1 MRVGTTLLHPI
12 RRPFH
17 TTDMTD
23 HSGSHTRAS
32 SQSPVSYLPLYA
44 ANFLAGVV
52 MISLGPV
59 IDAILTDLHIPLAQG
74 GLLSVAFAVGMLA
87 GLVLLNFFLAH
98 VPVKWALVG
107 ASWVAAVALAVSAFL
122 SFNLWSLF
130 AAYLFVGLG
139 CVWLNSLPGMWLSST
154 VKVRTGHRMVILL
167 LYFAFGMT
175 ITPVVIG
182 AVQGWGVTW
191 RWIFGFEA
199 ALSVLLA
206 LLLTAVPI
214 SNITGRENLRWRQVR
229 DVVGYN
235 PALFF
240 GIMISGMLYVG
251 AEFVLNVWLPKFTI
265 DTFGTTKTLASQV
278 VALFWGGLVIG
289 RLIVLTQTKRIP
301 TSRLL
306 MINAAGMAVFALGI
320 ALSTSLPMV
329 MVMAFLCGMGTS
341 ASYPLIISFSARFQG
356 WHSGV
361 VYCGM
366 VMGSGFGRLI
376 FPYVVGPIAETFGFR
391 LAMGL
396 AFVLAVA
403 VSLLSLLL
411 RRASGEALSTQV

>member
-1 MRVGTTLLHPI
+1 
-12 RRPFH
+12 
-17 TTDMTD
+17 MTH
-23 HSGSHTRAS
+23 HSGSHTPAS
-32 SQSPVSYLPLYA
+32 DQAPVSLIPLYA
-44 ANFLAGVV
+44 ANFLAGVI

-59 IDAILTDLHIPLAQG
+59 LDAILADLDIPLAQG
-74 GLLSVAFAVGMLA
+74 GLLSVAFAVGMLG

-107 ASWVAAVALAVSAFL
+107 AAALDAVALAVSALFTH
-122 SFNLWSLF
+122 SLWSLF
-130 AAYLFVGLG
+130 IAYMLVGLG

-154 VKVRTGHRMVILL
+154 VKVGTGHRMVILL

-175 ITPVVIG
+175 VTPIVIG
-182 AVQGWGVTW
+182 AAQGWGATW
-191 RWIFGFEA
+191 RWIFGVEA
-199 ALSVLLA
+199 VLSALLA
-206 LLLTAVPI
+206 LMLTAFPI
-214 SNITGRENLRWRQVR
+214 SNITGRQNLRWRQVR

-235 PALFF
+235 PGLFF
-240 GIMISGMLYVG
+240 GIMVTGMLYVG

-265 DTFGTTKTLASQV
+265 DTFGASKTVASQA

-289 RLIVLTQTKRIP
+289 RLIVLTQTKRVP

-306 MINAAGMAVFALGI
+306 LINAAGMAVFALGI
-320 ALSTSLPMV
+320 ALSANLPMA

-341 ASYPLIISFSARFQG
+341 ASYPLIISFSARFEG

-376 FPYVVGPIAETFGFR
+376 FPYIVGPIADSFGFR

-396 AFVLAVA
+396 AFVLAAAVA
-403 VSLLSLLL
+403 LLSLYL
-411 RRASGEALSTQV
+411 RKASDEALSPGI